1 MGSEWDY
8 FFFLTFLF
16 LYFLRSTLFPV
27 AIVCKHVILGL
38 CSGFSEQARLDWL
51 LLYLNSHVL
60 FLNVYGFED
69 LALLFFYFIELSI
82 S

>member
-27 AIVCKHVILGL
+27 AIVCKACDIRLVFWIA
-38 CSGFSEQARLDWL
+38 EQAQHDWL

>member
-1 MGSEWDY
+1 MGL
-8 FFFLTFLF
+8 FFFS
-16 LYFLRSTLFPV
+16 YFLVLVFLAFYFISRCNSLQTCDIRLVFWI
-27 AIVCKHVILGL
+27 A
-38 CSGFSEQARLDWL
+38 EQAQHDWL